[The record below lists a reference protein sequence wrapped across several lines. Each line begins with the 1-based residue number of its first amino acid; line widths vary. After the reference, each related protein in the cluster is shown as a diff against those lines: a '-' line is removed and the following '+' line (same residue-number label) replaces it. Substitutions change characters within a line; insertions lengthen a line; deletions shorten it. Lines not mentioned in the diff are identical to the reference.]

1 MQMSPEGSYS
11 SLVPSII
18 GVRKREG
25 ILGTDIFCK
34 LGLLMAALARPG
46 ATGLT
51 TVNGLITIEGLLFIF
66 GLAWF
71 GEAS

>member
-1 MQMSPEGSYS
+1 MSPEGSYS

-66 GLAWF
+66 GDPWF